1 MLASI
6 QALGKLPFPR
16 ALGKLT
22 FRRASSS
29 TLRVLQHAAAN
40 DDPSSRRRLPTVY
53 VTGFLTDT
61 SKTENYREWLTAN
74 NTLADEHR
82 IMDEGHFGWSRQVYG
97 LEWRTGHGGDWLGR
111 YPLPLHVAVMLIR
124 RSSPAALAAS
134 VMGDAVLNASRL
146 YLTFRAAE
154 REAAGRDA
162 ESVAA
167 SLANLSASS
176 EHGYRVVAH
185 SLGCRLMLVAL
196 PLLPAEARPC
206 EFHLCAAAVTPTYA
220 APKLPLLCK
229 PDEGRIFHHWSAA
242 DEALTSGFLLA
253 SRGEPALGSGPLPP
267 SAPPNATSHDAS
279 TYLGL
284 ASHGAYRRE
293 FNHLA
298 AGAILGIAPP
308 PRQQWLVRQQTL
320 LAEQLTRALKRL
332 PSVPTT
338 WGSSAA
344 SLSASASA
352 GASHAQRWIL
362 RGRGWLPRSKRS

>member
-6 QALGKLPFPR
+6 KALGKLPFPR

-29 TLRVLQHAAAN
+29 TLRVLQHAATN

-154 REAAGRDA
+154 REAAG
-162 ESVAA
+162 
-167 SLANLSASS
+167 
-176 EHGYRVVAH
+176 
-185 SLGCRLMLVAL
+185 
-196 PLLPAEARPC
+196 
-206 EFHLCAAAVTPTYA
+206 
-220 APKLPLLCK
+220 
-229 PDEGRIFHHWSAA
+229 
-242 DEALTSGFLLA
+242 
-253 SRGEPALGSGPLPP
+253 
-267 SAPPNATSHDAS
+267 
-279 TYLGL
+279 
-284 ASHGAYRRE
+284 
-293 FNHLA
+293 
-298 AGAILGIAPP
+298 
-308 PRQQWLVRQQTL
+308 
-320 LAEQLTRALKRL
+320 
-332 PSVPTT
+332 
-338 WGSSAA
+338 
-344 SLSASASA
+344 
-352 GASHAQRWIL
+352 HAKW
-362 RGRGWLPRSKRS
+362 